1 MNTRRAATCCTFV
14 ADVADKLNGAVNRSR
29 LGLHFSALVSLVIA
43 FESVRLGGWRV
54 VLKLVFLV
62 ILYSL

>member
-1 MNTRRAATCCTFV
+1 MNMRRAATCCV
-14 ADVADKLNGAVNRSR
+14 ADVADKLSNGAVNRSR
-29 LGLHFSALVSLVIA
+29 FGLHFSALVSLVIA
-43 FESVRLGGWRV
+43 FESVRLRGWQV